1 MKRFILVL
9 AAALLFN
16 FGALTAV
23 SAQVEN
29 ATVEVDGLACP
40 FCAYGLEKRLK
51 DIEGVGKVEIKV
63 DTGVATLR
71 SKKEKSIDVESL
83 EAAVSRAGFTPR
95 DVTVTAVGQISTADG
110 NLVFHV
116 SGADVQFL
124 VKEDEASRNMQT
136 AMTGSEGRFRV
147 TGRLIRENPKGHQ
160 AHPYTLVVDKFD
172 VIKESSS

>member
-16 FGALTAV
+16 LGALTAV

-51 DIEGVGKVEIKV
+51 DIEGVGKVEINV
-63 DTGVATLR
+63 ATGVATLG

-110 NLVFHV
+110 TLVFHV

-124 VKEDEASRNMQT
+124 VKEDEASRNMT
-136 AMTGSEGRFRV
+136 SSEGRFRV
-147 TGRLIRENPKGHQ
+147 TGRLVRENPKGHQ
-160 AHPYTLVVDKFD
+160 AHPYTLIVEQFE

>member
-23 SAQVEN
+23 FAQVEK

-51 DIEGVGKVEIKV
+51 DIEGVGEVEINV
-63 DTGVATLR
+63 ATGVATLG
-71 SKKEKSIDVESL
+71 SKKEKSIDVETL

-110 NLVFHV
+110 TLVFHV

-124 VKEDEASRNMQT
+124 VKEDDASRN
-136 AMTGSEGRFRV
+136 MTGSEGRFRV
-147 TGRLIRENPKGHQ
+147 TGRLVRENPKGHR
-160 AHPYTLVVDKFD
+160 AHPYTLVVEQFD
-172 VIKESSS
+172 VFKESSS